1 MPGLMGVGF
10 WGRIPRPF
18 PTDGGLIPPPGTNLS
33 TGGEPV
39 VAQNSTKSGLTGKRR
54 KAAEML
60 ANPDFRGTITE
71 LCNTIGVPRRTL
83 YNWLGDDGFR
93 AEVDGLIERYTD
105 SELSR
110 VWKSLMRLID
120 KGNLNAI
127 KLYFELKGKY
137 KPGIGKNTEPAENFV
152 GQFIQATRPTP
163 EDLEALYAE
172 ETD

>member
-1 MPGLMGVGF
+1 
-10 WGRIPRPF
+10 
-18 PTDGGLIPPPGTNLS
+18 
-33 TGGEPV
+33 
-39 VAQNSTKSGLTGKRR
+39 
-54 KAAEML
+54 ML

-71 LCNTIGVPRRTL
+71 LCGIIGVPRRTL
-83 YNWLGDDGFR
+83 YNWLGDDSFR

-110 VWKSLMRLID
+110 VWKALMKLVD

-137 KPGIGKNTEPAENFV
+137 KPGLGKSTEPEQNSV
-152 GQFIQATRPTP
+152 GQFIRATKPTP